1 MRISDWSSDV
11 CSSDLD
17 AAGKG
22 RGALA
27 VEIAFEAVTDRFVEQ
42 QAGPAGAEHHR
53 HLAGWRRDGFEV
65 HQCLGECDVDRAVP
79 GPRLEQIAAEVAHAE
94 AMETGLAPPVL
105 LDHDLDVET
114 PQRANAWG
122 TKTSAADEAQP
133 APPTT

>member
-42 QAGPAGAEHHR
+42 HAGPAGAEHHR

-79 GPRLEQIAAEVAHAE
+79 GPRLAPIVVEVAPAE
-94 AMETGLAPPVL
+94 AMENGLAPPIL
-105 LDHDLDVET
+105 LDNDLDLAPPPRTQVLGAHT
-114 PQRANAWG
+114 L
-122 TKTSAADEAQP
+122 AADEAH
-133 APPTT
+133 

>member
-42 QAGPAGAEHHR
+42 HAGPAGAEHHR

-79 GPRLEQIAAEVAHAE
+79 GPRLEQIVVEVAPAE
-94 AMETGLAPPVL
+94 AMRSEE
-105 LDHDLDVET
+105 H
-114 PQRANAWG
+114 
-122 TKTSAADEAQP
+122 TSELQSLMRISYAVYCL
-133 APPTT
+133 